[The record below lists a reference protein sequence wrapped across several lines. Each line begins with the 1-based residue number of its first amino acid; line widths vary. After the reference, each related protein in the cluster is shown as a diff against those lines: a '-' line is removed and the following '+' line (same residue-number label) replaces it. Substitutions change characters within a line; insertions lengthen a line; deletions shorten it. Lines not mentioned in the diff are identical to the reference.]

1 MVEGGPGLSGC
12 WLPELKL
19 VRRLFCFAHLNGSVD
34 KSTRDKVDSCYES
47 DKDCA
52 EKRNNRCFLI
62 RLIAFR
68 RDINGSFFVGLHE
81 NQAHSYL
88 RSVVCSKKY

>member
-12 WLPELKL
+12 WLPELEL
-19 VRRLFCFAHLNGSVD
+19 VRRLLCFVHLNGFVD

-47 DKDCA
+47 DRDCV
-52 EKRNNRCFLI
+52 EKRNNRCYLI

-68 RDINGSFFVGLHE
+68 RDRKGFLFVRLHE
-81 NQAHSYL
+81 N
-88 RSVVCSKKY
+88 